1 MALLKA
7 FAGLSFEKQV
17 KFFEVFKGECKDAW
31 KALLKGKGK
40 GKGKDGKGQDGKGQ
54 DGKGKGKGKDVKGRD
69 GKGKDTGKGKGKCKR
84 SGWDAELEEPDAERM
99 CMRAGAQ
106 TEAKKCARLGCNF
119 QITWHPTHCCKAC
132 EKGADC
138 HGPKCEKVL
147 ALEPSAP
154 PMELFEMDTELKA
167 KKLEEMGFGE
177 ASGMTEVLK
186 SCGGD
191 LSKALEALSI

>member
-1 MALLKA
+1 MKE
-7 FAGLSFEKQV
+7 SW
-17 KFFEVFKGECKDAW
+17 GEGKDAW
-31 KALLKGKGK
+31 KAWLKGKGK
-40 GKGKDGKGQDGKGQ
+40 GKGKEGKGKDGKGQE
-54 DGKGKGKGKDVKGRD
+54 GKGKGKGKC
-69 GKGKDTGKGKGKCKR
+69 KGKCKR
-84 SGWDAELEEPDAERM
+84 SGWDAELEEPDAKRM

-106 TEAKKCARLGCNF
+106 TEAKQCARPGCNF

-154 PMELFEMDTELKA
+154 PMELFEEDTELKA

-177 ASGMTEVLK
+177 ASEMTEVLK

-191 LSKALEALSI
+191 LSK